1 MLTKENFADVL
12 VHLGFTEENNIYT
25 KKFENVG
32 CVLKAD
38 FANGKLVYPVEKGFA
53 VNDGTTSNFEHD
65 ENFVVFE
72 CVARLFEKGYRP
84 EHIELEPRWSLGHGG
99 KSGKADICVKNK
111 DGSPYLCIIECK
123 TFGSEY
129 KKELSNMKEDGGQ
142 LFSYWEQE
150 KATKWLIL
158 YASDF
163 VSDADS
169 DSDSKNK
176 KIITSI
182 STVNCSDDPNLL
194 ELSKDEKN
202 DTKYKLYKDATNA
215 KSLFEAW
222 KETYEQKFLG
232 DIIFNDDTVAYDIGV
247 LPLKKKNLADFTRD
261 AKIVNQFEEIL
272 RHNNVSD
279 KENAFNRLIALFIAK
294 LYDEKK
300 KTDDTEVDFQYKSGT
315 DTYQTMQDRLQR
327 LHHDGMK
334 EFMKEEIFY
343 VSDDY
348 VKNVL
353 KTSLGENREQLEKE
367 LNDTITKLKFYTNND
382 FAFKD
387 VHNKTLFYQNG
398 KILVEMVELFQNYKI
413 VDSKNLQLLGD
424 MFEQLLNK
432 GFKQNEGQFFTPVPI
447 TSFIWKCLPLEK
459 IIFDGEKNEIR
470 YPKVIDY
477 ACGAGHFL
485 TEGFGEINK
494 TIAKLNLK
502 PKSGWERGCIYGI
515 EKDYRLARVSKISLF
530 MHGADEG
537 NIIFG
542 DGLDNH
548 ENEIVIQNGMFDIL
562 VANPPYSVSAF
573 KNHLELKNNNFEILD
588 YISKDGKEIET
599 LFVERIAQL
608 LKPKGIAAVIL
619 PSSILSNSSTTYIK
633 AREVI
638 LKNFAVHSIVQFGSK
653 TFGATGTNTVVLYL
667 QKNDEPPVKSLV
679 AKDSVSAIF
688 NSTDLKVA
696 ADKEIFEEYCA
707 HIQVEKDD
715 YIKFLKD
722 AKENADYSVYKNHKY
737 FGMYF
742 SDFVQSQEFKTAQK
756 QDEKLKQNSDSGTNE
771 NKKENSNANEN
782 TRKAFYR
789 FARKTEED
797 KIYYFALCRN
807 QKVLVVTSP
816 NDNAEQ
822 ENFLGYSWSNRKGD
836 EGIKPKYE
844 KTEEKCGFLYNIYDE
859 ENTVSRYVKDSFL
872 EIYRS
877 EGKLQKYLNVCSLPD
892 MLDFSRAVF
901 DKAIRTNAKSK
912 SGETEI
918 KSKFPLVK
926 LGDYVETLGGL
937 WTGKKPPFKK
947 VSVIRNTNFTMHG
960 ELNLANVAKIDV
972 EEKSYEKRKL
982 LKGDIIIEKSG
993 GSETQA
999 VGRVVLFDKNDGEF
1013 SYSNFTARIRL
1024 IKNDFTP
1031 EFLHLYLND
1040 FYQNG
1045 LTFQFQNGASGLK
1058 NLDFERYLSIKL
1070 PLPPLDIQNSIVK
1083 ECEKIDSE
1091 CQNAKNEIENCK
1103 SYIAEIIENVQGE
1116 QKNLGE
1122 IGTIRMCKRIMKN
1135 ETNSDGGIPFFKIG
1149 TFGKKADVYISEK
1162 KFVEYKEKYP
1172 YPKKGEIL
1180 ISAAGTLGRC
1190 VVFDGEPAYFQ
1201 DSNIVWVEND
1211 EKIVKNDYLYYSLN
1225 FVDWKKYATEGSV
1238 IPRIY
1243 NEKLRSVEL
1252 IVPPLSEQQKI
1263 VAKISELEQKI
1274 STAKSIIASCPARK
1288 SAVVKSYLE

>member
-12 VHLGFTEENNIYT
+12 VHLGFTKENNIYT

-38 FANGKLVYPVEKGFA
+38 FANGKLIYPVEKGFA
-53 VNDGTTSNFEHD
+53 VNDGTTSNFLHD

-163 VSDADS
+163 SS
-169 DSDSKNK
+169 DSDSKGK

-182 STVNCSDDPNLL
+182 STVNCCDDPNLL

-222 KETYEQKFLG
+222 KETYEQKFFG

-300 KTDDTEVDFQYKSGT
+300 KSGDTEVDFQYKSGT

-343 VSDDY
+343 VADDY

-494 TIAKLNLK
+494 TIEKLNLK

-537 NIIFG
+537 NIVFG

-548 ENEIVIQNGMFDIL
+548 EHEITIKNGMFDIL

-573 KNHLELKNNNFEILD
+573 KNHLELKNNSFEILD

-619 PSSILSNSSTTYIK
+619 PSSILSNSSTAYIK

-638 LKNFAVHSIVQFGSK
+638 LKNFAIHSIVQLGSK

-667 QKNDEPPVKSLV
+667 EKNDEPPVKSLA

-688 NSTDLKVA
+688 SSDDLNVA

-707 HIQVEKDD
+707 HIQVENAD

-722 AKENADYSVYKNHKY
+722 ARKNADYSAYKNHKY

-742 SDFVQSQEFKTAQK
+742 SDFVQSLEFKTAQK
-756 QDEKLKQNSDSGTNE
+756 QDEKLKLNSEKNGNADE
-771 NKKENSNANEN
+771 NTNEN

-797 KIYYFALCRN
+797 KIYYFSLCKN
-807 QKVLVVTSP
+807 QKVLVVTAP
-816 NDNAEQ
+816 NDNAAQ
-822 ENFLGYSWSNRKGD
+822 ENFLGYTWSNRKGD

-844 KTEEKCGFLYNIYDE
+844 KTEEKCGLLYNIHDE
-859 ENTVSRYVKDSFL
+859 ENTVSHYVKDSFL
-872 EIYRS
+872 GIYRS
-877 EGKLQKYLNVCSLPD
+877 EGSLQQYLNVCALPD
-892 MLDFSRAVF
+892 MLDFSRTVF
-901 DKAIRTNAKSK
+901 DKAIKTNAKSK
-912 SGETEI
+912 SAETDI
-918 KSKFPLVK
+918 KSRFPLVK
-926 LGDYVETLGGL
+926 LGDVAEVKKGKSITSSETKNGNVKVVAGGI
-937 WTGKKPPFKK
+937 GFAYYHNEANRP
-947 VSVIRNTNFTMHG
+947 
-960 ELNLANVAKIDV
+960 ANVITISASGANAGFVNFWNEPIFASDCTTVLGKSELETKYIFNFLKANQ
-972 EEKSYEKRKL
+972 EKVFELQKGAAQPHVYPDDIGKL
-982 LKGDIIIEKSG
+982 LIPNADEN
-993 GSETQA
+993 T
-999 VGRVVLFDKNDGEF
+999 
-1013 SYSNFTARIRL
+1013 
-1024 IKNDFTP
+1024 
-1031 EFLHLYLND
+1031 
-1040 FYQNG
+1040 
-1045 LTFQFQNGASGLK
+1045 
-1058 NLDFERYLSIKL
+1058 
-1070 PLPPLDIQNSIVK
+1070 QNSIVE
-1083 ECEKIDSE
+1083 ECERIDLE
-1091 CQNAKNEIENCK
+1091 CESAKNEIENCK
-1103 SYIAEIIENVQGE
+1103 SQIEELFETSQRNATLNYKLSNKDVFDISIGRRILSTEINDGFDIPVYSANVFEPFGKINKLLLKEFDRPSVIWGIDGDWMVNVIPAGQKFYPTDHCGVLRIKNGQLEEKYVAWVLGKEGKSAGFRREYRASIDRIGSLSIRLPPISE
-1116 QKNLGE
+1116 QK
-1122 IGTIRMCKRIMKN
+1122 
-1135 ETNSDGGIPFFKIG
+1135 
-1149 TFGKKADVYISEK
+1149 
-1162 KFVEYKEKYP
+1162 
-1172 YPKKGEIL
+1172 
-1180 ISAAGTLGRC
+1180 
-1190 VVFDGEPAYFQ
+1190 
-1201 DSNIVWVEND
+1201 
-1211 EKIVKNDYLYYSLN
+1211 
-1225 FVDWKKYATEGSV
+1225 
-1238 IPRIY
+1238 
-1243 NEKLRSVEL
+1243 
-1252 IVPPLSEQQKI
+1252 KI
-1263 VAKISELEQKI
+1263 VAEVSVLEQKI
-1274 STAKSIIASCPARK
+1274 SAAKAVIAACPERK
-1288 SAVVKSYLE
+1288 SAVLKSWLG

>member
-163 VSDADS
+163 VSDS
-169 DSDSKNK
+169 ESENG
-176 KIITSI
+176 KIITTI

-679 AKDSVSAIF
+679 AKDIVSAIF
-688 NSTDLKVA
+688 GSNDLEVA

-707 HIQVEKDD
+707 HIQVEKED

-756 QDEKLKQNSDSGTNE
+756 QDEKLKQNLEE
-771 NKKENSNANEN
+771 NANANEN

-797 KIYYFALCRN
+797 KIYYFALCKN

-816 NDNAEQ
+816 NDNAGQ

-836 EGIKPKYE
+836 EGIKPKHE
-844 KTEEKCGFLYNIYDE
+844 KTEEKCGLLYNIYDE

-926 LGDYVETLGGL
+926 LGDVAEVKKGKSITSSETKKGNIKVVAGGIDFAYYHNEANRPANIITVSASGANAGFVNFWSEPIFASDCTTVLGKSEL
-937 WTGKKPPFKK
+937 ETKYIFNFLKANQQK
-947 VSVIRNTNFTMHG
+947 VF
-960 ELNLANVAKIDV
+960 ELQKGAAQPHVYPDDV
-972 EEKSYEKRKL
+972 SKL
-982 LKGDIIIEKSG
+982 LIPNIDE
-993 GSETQA
+993 
-999 VGRVVLFDKNDGEF
+999 N
-1013 SYSNFTARIRL
+1013 
-1024 IKNDFTP
+1024 
-1031 EFLHLYLND
+1031 
-1040 FYQNG
+1040 
-1045 LTFQFQNGASGLK
+1045 
-1058 NLDFERYLSIKL
+1058 
-1070 PLPPLDIQNSIVK
+1070 IQNSIVK
-1083 ECEKIDSE
+1083 ECEKIDLD
-1091 CQNAKNEIENCK
+1091 CQNAKNEIENCENQ
-1103 SYIAEIIENVQGE
+1103 IAEIMKNVKNE
-1116 QKNLGE
+1116 KKNLGE

-1162 KFVEYKEKYP
+1162 KFVEYKKKYP

-1274 STAKSIIASCPARK
+1274 SAAKSVIAASPAKK
-1288 SAVVKSYLE
+1288 SAVLKSWLE

>member
-32 CVLKAD
+32 CVLKTD
-38 FANGKLVYPVEKGFA
+38 FANGKLIYPVEKGFA
-53 VNDGTTSNFEHD
+53 VNDGTTSNFLHD

-163 VSDADS
+163 SS
-169 DSDSKNK
+169 DSDSKGK
-176 KIITSI
+176 KIITSV
-182 STVNCSDDPNLL
+182 STVNCGDDPNLV

-300 KTDDTEVDFQYKSGT
+300 KSGDTEVDFQYKSGT

-343 VSDDY
+343 VADDY

-398 KILVEMVELFQNYKI
+398 KILVEMVELFENYKI

-494 TIAKLNLK
+494 TIEKLNLK

-537 NIIFG
+537 NIVFG

-548 ENEIVIQNGMFDIL
+548 ENEITIKNGMFDIL

-573 KNHLELKNNNFEILD
+573 KNHLELKNNSFEILD

-619 PSSILSNSSTTYIK
+619 PSSILSNSSATYIK

-638 LKNFAVHSIVQFGSK
+638 LKNFAIHSIVQLGSK

-667 QKNDEPPVKSLV
+667 EKNDEPPVKSLA

-688 NSTDLKVA
+688 SSDDLNVA
-696 ADKEIFEEYCA
+696 ADKEIFEKYCT
-707 HIQVEKDD
+707 HIQVEKDE

-722 AKENADYSVYKNHKY
+722 ARKNADHSAYKNHKY

-742 SDFVQSQEFKTAQK
+742 SDFVQSLEFKTAQK
-756 QDEKLKQNSDSGTNE
+756 QDEKLKLNSEKNGNADE
-771 NKKENSNANEN
+771 NVNEN

-789 FARKTEED
+789 FVRKTEED
-797 KIYYFALCRN
+797 KIYYFSLCKN
-807 QKVLVVTSP
+807 QKVLVVTAP
-816 NDNAEQ
+816 NDNAAQ
-822 ENFLGYSWSNRKGD
+822 EKFLGYSWSNRKGD

-844 KTEEKCGFLYNIYDE
+844 KTEEKCGLLYNMHDE

-872 EIYRS
+872 GIYRS
-877 EGKLQKYLNVCSLPD
+877 EGSLQQYLNVCALPD

-901 DKAIRTNAKSK
+901 DKAIKTNAKSK
-912 SGETEI
+912 SAEPDI
-918 KSKFPLVK
+918 KSRFPLVK
-926 LGDYVETLGGL
+926 LGDVAEVKKGKSITSSETKNGNVKVVAGGI
-937 WTGKKPPFKK
+937 GFAYYHNEANRP
-947 VSVIRNTNFTMHG
+947 
-960 ELNLANVAKIDV
+960 ANVITISASGANAGFVNFWNEPIFASDCTTVLGKSELETKYIFNFLKANQ
-972 EEKSYEKRKL
+972 EKVFELQKGAAQPHVYPDDIGKL
-982 LKGDIIIEKSG
+982 LIPNADEN
-993 GSETQA
+993 T
-999 VGRVVLFDKNDGEF
+999 
-1013 SYSNFTARIRL
+1013 
-1024 IKNDFTP
+1024 
-1031 EFLHLYLND
+1031 
-1040 FYQNG
+1040 
-1045 LTFQFQNGASGLK
+1045 
-1058 NLDFERYLSIKL
+1058 
-1070 PLPPLDIQNSIVK
+1070 QNSIVE
-1083 ECEKIDSE
+1083 ECEKIDLE
-1091 CQNAKNEIENCK
+1091 CESAKSEIENCK
-1103 SYIAEIIENVQGE
+1103 SQIEELFETSQRNATLNYKLSNKDVFDISIGRRILSTEINDGFDIPVYSANVFEPFGKINKLLLKEFDRPSVIWGIDGDWMVNVIPAGQKFYPTDHCGVLRIKNGQLEEKYVAWVLGKEGKSAGFRREYRASIDRIGSLSIRLPPISE
-1116 QKNLGE
+1116 QK
-1122 IGTIRMCKRIMKN
+1122 
-1135 ETNSDGGIPFFKIG
+1135 
-1149 TFGKKADVYISEK
+1149 
-1162 KFVEYKEKYP
+1162 
-1172 YPKKGEIL
+1172 
-1180 ISAAGTLGRC
+1180 
-1190 VVFDGEPAYFQ
+1190 
-1201 DSNIVWVEND
+1201 
-1211 EKIVKNDYLYYSLN
+1211 
-1225 FVDWKKYATEGSV
+1225 
-1238 IPRIY
+1238 
-1243 NEKLRSVEL
+1243 
-1252 IVPPLSEQQKI
+1252 KI
-1263 VAKISELEQKI
+1263 VAKVSVLEQKI
-1274 STAKSIIASCPARK
+1274 SAAKSVIDGCPARK
-1288 SAVVKSYLE
+1288 SAVLKNWLE